1 VDLDVVS
8 FSSHGSLP
16 EQLMSSDVLFFPG
29 AWHLGEIIHDYRF
42 WLRAAP
48 DVLAPHRPA
57 GRRR

>member
-16 EQLMSSDVLFFPG
+16 EQLMSSDVPFFPG
-29 AWHLGEIIHDYRF
+29 ARDLGEIIHDDRF

-57 GRRR
+57 GRRQ

>member
-1 VDLDVVS
+1 
-8 FSSHGSLP
+8 
-16 EQLMSSDVLFFPG
+16 MSSDVLFFPG